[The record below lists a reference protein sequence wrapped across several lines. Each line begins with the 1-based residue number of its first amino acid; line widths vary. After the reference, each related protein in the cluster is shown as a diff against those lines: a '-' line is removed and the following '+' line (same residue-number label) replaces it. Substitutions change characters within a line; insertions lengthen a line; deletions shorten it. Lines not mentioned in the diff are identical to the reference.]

1 MDQMYISLP
10 VVLYILGIILLTI
23 LIIIGIRLLRT
34 MNKIDEIINDVD
46 GKMKSLNGVFQII
59 DVATDK
65 LSIVTDKVVESVS
78 SFLLKIF
85 KKKEKRTKNEEKEE

>member
-34 MNKIDEIINDVD
+34 MNKVDEIINDVD

-65 LSIVTDKVVESVS
+65 LSFVTDKVVESVS

-85 KKKEKRTKNEEKEE
+85 KKKEKSTKNEKKEE